1 MARSSYAIGG
11 SRLAHP
17 VVVRSG
23 LLGVARVLAAGPA
36 AYEALR

>member
-1 MARSSYAIGG
+1 MARSSDAIGG

-23 LLGVARVLAAGPA
+23 LLRGLGRTTLAA
-36 AYEALR
+36 